1 MYVSDVALRDA
12 VLAAL
17 LDGEASGY
25 DLAKDFDASVAN
37 FWAASPQQLYRE
49 LDRMAAEGLISARLV
64 EQDRR
69 PNKYLYSL
77 TAAGRRQLREFTRAT
92 AKPSVIRDELL
103 VQVQA
108 IDAGDGPAVRR
119 AIGDR
124 LQAATEKL
132 ARYRRLQTK
141 LLDGSTEADYLAGAE
156 RVGPYLTLLRGI
168 EFEQENIRW
177 AQRALSVIAGRS
189 PSAGR
194 GLEVR

>member
-1 MYVSDVALRDA
+1 MALRDA
-12 VLAAL
+12 VMAAL

-49 LDRMAAEGLISARLV
+49 LDRMAAEGLIRARLV

-77 TAAGRRQLREFTRAT
+77 TAAGRRQLREFTRTA
-92 AKPSVIRDELL
+92 AKPSVIRDDLL
-103 VQVQA
+103 VQVRA
-108 IDAGDGPAVRR
+108 VDAGDGPSVRS
-119 AIGDR
+119 AIEDR
-124 LQAATEKL
+124 RRVAIEKLERYRGLQAD
-132 ARYRRLQTK
+132 
-141 LLDGSTEADYLAGAE
+141 LLDGRSEDDYLAGPD

-177 AQRALSVIAGRS
+177 AQRALSVIDARET
-189 PSAGR
+189 R
-194 GLEVR
+194 

>member
-1 MYVSDVALRDA
+1 MALRHA

-69 PNKYLYSL
+69 PNKHLYSL
-77 TAAGRRQLREFTRAT
+77 TAAGRARLAEFTRAS
-92 AKPSVIRDELL
+92 ARPSVIRDELL
-103 VQVQA
+103 VQVRA
-108 IDAGDGPAVRR
+108 VDVGDGAAVRR
-119 AIGDR
+119 AIDER
-124 LQAATEKL
+124 ARIAAEKL
-132 ARYRRLQTK
+132 ARYRGLQAR
-141 LLDGSTEADYLAGAE
+141 LLDGRSEDDYLTRAD

-177 AQRALSVIAGRS
+177 AQRALAILAARVPNGAGRDV
-189 PSAGR
+189 
-194 GLEVR
+194 EVR